1 MISIIV
7 LLIIIAI
14 LAFTFVVFI
23 HELGHFLTAKWCG
36 IRVNEFAIGMGPRII
51 KWGKKETKY
60 SIRLLPIGGFCAMEG
75 EDIKSDDK
83 RAFGNKAVWKRMI
96 VICAGAFM
104 NIVLGFILALV
115 LSVQQPA
122 FASTRIGS
130 FHEGG
135 SALQSAGMQVG
146 DQFYSINGY
155 RILSGTDL
163 QFALATAN
171 PSDIDF
177 VVVRDGK
184 QVALPDVKLNTQEMN
199 GKASPI
205 LDFKV
210 LPIEKNFATVI
221 ANAGKDT
228 VSTVRMVW
236 SSLVGIVTGR
246 FSLNQLSGPV
256 GVAGA
261 ITQAASAGLQTSFLA
276 ALNNI
281 LNIMMI
287 ITVNLGVV
295 NLLPLPALDGGR
307 FVFLIIE
314 AIRRKPM
321 NPKYEGWVHAAGFV
335 LLMGFMLIIT
345 FGDITRLF
353 GWG

>member
-1 MISIIV
+1 
-7 LLIIIAI
+7 
-14 LAFTFVVFI
+14 
-23 HELGHFLTAKWCG
+23 
-36 IRVNEFAIGMGPRII
+36 
-51 KWGKKETKY
+51 
-60 SIRLLPIGGFCAMEG
+60 MEG
-75 EDIKSDDK
+75 EDAKSTDA
-83 RAFGNKAVWKRMI
+83 RAFGNQVVWKRMI

-122 FASTRIGS
+122 FVSTRISGFAES
-130 FHEGG
+130 G
-135 SALQSAGMQVG
+135 SALQQAGVQVG
-146 DQFYSINGY
+146 DQFYSIDGY

-163 QFALATAN
+163 QFALATAD
-171 PSDIDF
+171 PSAVDL
-177 VVVRDGK
+177 VMLRDGE
-184 QVALPDVKLNTQEMN
+184 QVSFAGIKLQTREVDGQV
-199 GKASPI
+199 SPV

-210 LPIEKNFATVI
+210 FPIEKNFATTI
-221 ANAGKDT
+221 TNAGKDT

-236 SSLVGIVTGR
+236 SSLVGIITGR
-246 FSLNQLSGPV
+246 FSFNQLSGPV

-261 ITQAASAGLQTSFLA
+261 ISQAASSGLQVSFLA

-287 ITVNLGVV
+287 ITLNLGVV

-307 FVFLIIE
+307 FVFLLIE
-314 AIRRKPM
+314 AIRRKPL

-335 LLMGFMLIIT
+335 LLMGFMVVIT
-345 FGDITRLF
+345 FGDFARLF